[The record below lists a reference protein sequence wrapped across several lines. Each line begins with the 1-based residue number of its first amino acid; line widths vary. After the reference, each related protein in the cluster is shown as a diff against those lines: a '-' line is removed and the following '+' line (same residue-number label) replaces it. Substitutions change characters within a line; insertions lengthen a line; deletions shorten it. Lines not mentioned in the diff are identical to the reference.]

1 MSDSGVETAQPH
13 SRASIRRRAPC
24 RLQFRD
30 LGYDARAFGGPH
42 QLEYTVQADP
52 TDAPTVLPDATWA
65 DWDHRGRLV
74 TAQHGRL
81 VHWQSPETLV
91 TLADFNGG
99 SPGPTPAPD
108 WARTWPP

>member
-1 MSDSGVETAQPH
+1 M
-13 SRASIRRRAPC
+13 
-24 RLQFRD
+24 QFRD

-52 TDAPTVLPDATWA
+52 THAPTVLPDATWA

-74 TAQHGRL
+74 MAQHGRL

-99 SPGPTPAPD
+99 SPDPAPAPE
-108 WARTWPP
+108 WARTWPPAADWPRRRPRSSR